1 MNMDWYILDKFY
13 QELIK
18 NDVYEQ
24 PDESGRIEISK
35 SIISEAPISDLK
47 TVLDVGCGYGYAQ
60 DLFNMEYIGIT
71 ASQKEYEEARK
82 QNRPVLVMDFNCVR
96 LGREFDLI
104 FSSHS
109 LEHSPFPL
117 LTLMEWA
124 RVGKNLLLVVPNP
137 NHYGYIGK
145 NHYSVSE
152 PQQIR
157 WWLRR
162 AGWRV
167 TWNKDTATDLA
178 FFATREARLGS
189 EGWSELSNKVYE
201 ADRDNKIYKEG
212 EEEK

>member
-1 MNMDWYILDKFY
+1 MDWYYIEKFY

-24 PDESGRIEISK
+24 PDKSGRIEISRA
-35 SIISEAPISDLK
+35 IINAAPIQELK

-60 DLFNMEYIGIT
+60 DLFPGFEYIGIT
-71 ASQKEYEEARK
+71 ASAKECNEAQAK
-82 QNRPVLVMDFNCVR
+82 GRPVLLMDYNFIR
-96 LGREFDLI
+96 LAREFDLI

-117 LTLMEWA
+117 LTLMEWGRVA
-124 RVGKNLLLVVPNP
+124 RNLLLVVPNP
-137 NHYGYIGK
+137 EYYGYIGK

-152 PQQIR
+152 PQQVR

-167 TWNKDTATDLA
+167 TWNQITSTDLA
-178 FFATREARLGS
+178 FFATREIRLGS
-189 EGWSELSNKVYE
+189 EGWTELNHDVYI
-201 ADRDNKIYKEG
+201 ADRDNEICE
-212 EEEK
+212 